1 MLSSREEIKTYHT
14 DGGGALK
21 MSTAL
26 RMIQH
31 MGTADGERMGF
42 VREEML
48 KFDRLF
54 ILTKSKVVF
63 NRPIVYKD
71 DVKLFTFAPKPKGVI
86 MERFTTFSVGEEVV
100 ATAVS
105 DWALID
111 TKSRRP
117 VKTTDFIENLD
128 LTEERLPIKSDK
140 IAYPKEDGFFT
151 SRIVRYSDLDPNLHL
166 NNTVYADVVCDCLGR
181 ESLAIKSFSINYK
194 AEAKLGDEIII
205 NCVELAD
212 KSFVFG
218 GKIGERE
225 CFTAKIEL
233 NN

>member
-14 DGGGALK
+14 DGGGRLK

-26 RMIQH
+26 RMVQH

-48 KFDRLF
+48 KINRLF
-54 ILTKSKVVF
+54 ILTKSKIVF
-63 NRPIVYKD
+63 KRPIVYKD
-71 DVKLFTFAPKPKGVI
+71 SVKLYTFAPKPRGVI
-86 MERFTTFSVGEEVV
+86 MERFTTFSVGEETV

-111 TKSRRP
+111 TQSRRP
-117 VKTTDFIENLD
+117 VKTTEFTENLD
-128 LTEERLPIKSDK
+128 LLEDRMDIKSDK
-140 IAYPKEDGFFT
+140 IAYPAGDGVFK
-151 SRIVRYSDLDPNLHL
+151 SRIVRYSDIDPNLHL
-166 NNTVYADVVCDCLGR
+166 NNTVYADIICDCLDR
-181 ESLAIKSFSINYK
+181 AELMVKSISINYK

-205 NCVELAD
+205 KYIEEPEGT
-212 KSFVFG
+212 FVFG

-225 CFTAKIEL
+225 CFTGKIEL
-233 NN
+233 F